1 MYDSYYYESNRTS
14 QDAPNIEGFLIDD
27 IREFV
32 GPNADKY
39 IEKFYKVSREEKT
52 YNWPCAI
59 FLTYWMAYRK
69 MWKQA
74 ILYAI
79 ILSLLNAIIM
89 GFGFGIRIIC
99 NLVLLAYYFL
109 HMGYQG
115 DILYW
120 KFVKEELT
128 KEGLA
133 DIPQPNYQIRE
144 HLGKRGG
151 TSIIFLIVFIIL
163 STAISSAFGV

>member
-1 MYDSYYYESNRTS
+1 MYDSYSYNNEIIGTEPR
-14 QDAPNIEGFLIDD
+14 IEGFLEDD

-39 IEKFYKVSREEKT
+39 IEQFRKVSRDEKS

-59 FLTYWMAYRK
+59 FLTFWMAYRK

-74 ILYAI
+74 ILYCI
-79 ILSLLNAIIM
+79 ILSIVGGIIQT
-89 GFGFGIRIIC
+89 FGFGIQLIC
-99 NLVLLAYYFL
+99 NLVLLLYYFL

-115 DILYW
+115 NILYW
-120 KFVKEELT
+120 NFVKEELT

-133 DIPQPNYQIRE
+133 DIAHPNLEMRG
-144 HLGKRGG
+144 HLSKRGG
-151 TSIIFLIVFIIL
+151 TSILFLLAFIIL
-163 STAISSAFGV
+163 SSMISSIIGG

>member
-1 MYDSYYYESNRTS
+1 MTATFNTNNVNPHECR
-14 QDAPNIEGFLIDD
+14 IEGFLEED

-39 IEKFYKVSREEKT
+39 INIFRKISRGEKT

-69 MWKQA
+69 MWKHA
-74 ILYAI
+74 ILWCIMLSIVGGIIQGFAI
-79 ILSLLNAIIM
+79 
-89 GFGFGIRIIC
+89 GIRLIC
-99 NLVLLAYYFL
+99 QLVLLAYYFL

-115 DILYW
+115 NILYW
-120 KFVKEELT
+120 NFVKEELT

-133 DIPQPNYQIRE
+133 DIPHDNYEIRE

-151 TSIIFLIVFIIL
+151 TSLLFLIAFIVL
-163 STAISSAFGV
+163 STMISNLIAA

>member
-1 MYDSYYYESNRTS
+1 MYDSRYYESNQAA
-14 QDAPNIEGFLIDD
+14 QDVPNIEGFLIDD

-39 IEKFYKVSREEKT
+39 IERFRKVSREEKS
-52 YNWPCAI
+52 YNWSCAI

-74 ILYAI
+74 ILYAV
-79 ILSLLNAIIM
+79 ILSLVNTFIQ

-120 KFVKEELT
+120 NFVKEELT

-133 DIPQPNYQIRE
+133 DFPQPNYELRE
-144 HLGKRGG
+144 HLSKRGG
-151 TSIIFLIVFIIL
+151 TSVLFLIAFIIL
-163 STAISSAFGV
+163 STVIANVLGG

>member
-1 MYDSYYYESNRTS
+1 MSDNNYSYNTGAEPRR
-14 QDAPNIEGFLIDD
+14 IEGFLEDD

-32 GPNADKY
+32 GPNADRY
-39 IEKFYKVSREEKT
+39 IDRFHKVSREEKS
-52 YNWPCAI
+52 YNWSCAI

-69 MWKQA
+69 MWKPA

-79 ILSLLNAIIM
+79 ILSIVNAIILD
-89 GFGFGIRIIC
+89 FGFGIQMIC
-99 NLVLLAYYFL
+99 NIVLLLYYFL

-120 KFVKEELT
+120 NFVKEELT
-128 KEGLA
+128 KEGLN
-133 DIPQPNYQIRE
+133 DISQPNHEIRE

-151 TSIIFLIVFIIL
+151 TSILFLIIFIVL
-163 STAISSAFGV
+163 STAVSNVIGG

>member
-1 MYDSYYYESNRTS
+1 MNDTYYDAGGYSGQEPR
-14 QDAPNIEGFLIDD
+14 IEGFLVED

-39 IEKFYKVSREEKT
+39 IEKFYKISQGEKT

-69 MWKQA
+69 MWKPA
-74 ILYAI
+74 ILYCI
-79 ILSLLNAIIM
+79 ILSIISGIIQ
-89 GFGFGIRIIC
+89 GFGFGIQMIC
-99 NLVLLAYYFL
+99 NLVLLLYYFF

-115 DILYW
+115 NILYW
-120 KFVKEELT
+120 NFVKEELT

-133 DIPQPNYQIRE
+133 DISQPNYPIRE

-151 TSIIFLIVFIIL
+151 TSILFLLAFILL
-163 STAISSAFGV
+163 SSMISSILAG